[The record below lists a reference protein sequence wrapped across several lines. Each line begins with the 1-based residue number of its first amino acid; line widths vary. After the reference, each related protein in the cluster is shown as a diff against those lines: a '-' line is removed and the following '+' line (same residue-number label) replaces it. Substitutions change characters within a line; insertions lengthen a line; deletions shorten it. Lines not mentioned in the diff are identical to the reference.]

1 MKKRIPALILT
12 LCLLLSTAAYAA
24 VPSSDEHMRGVWVSS
39 VFNLDYPAKPT
50 TDAAAL
56 RKQADTA
63 LNNIQSMGLNTVFL
77 QVHPS
82 TDALYP
88 SKIYPWSRFLT
99 GSVGTAPSGGFDPL
113 RYWIDGAHARGLE
126 LHAWLNPYR
135 ITTGKKAEWDALPAS
150 HPAKQ
155 HADWVVPYNGNYY
168 WNPGIPGVVDLLES
182 GVREIL
188 DNYPDVDGIH
198 MDDYFYPGTTF
209 DDAATYKTYG
219 SGLGLADWRRANV
232 NTLVN
237 RIHTLI
243 HQKNP
248 AASFGISPSG
258 VWENRSA
265 DPRGSATS
273 GGNPSYSQ
281 AYADTLTWIEQG
293 MVDYVCPQLYWYIGQ
308 SAADYAVLTDWWANA
323 VKGSGVKLYIGEAAY
338 KCGDTSQAAL
348 WQTTGELTR
357 HLKLCAARAE
367 VSGNIFFSYGSL
379 RDKSAFANE
388 IRTYYASLPSTSE
401 ATPTPPATDD
411 NSAQLVG
418 MASYLH
424 TLGLF
429 LQSIL
434 R

>member
-12 LCLLLSTAAYAA
+12 LCLLLSTAAFAA
-24 VPSSDEHMRGVWVSS
+24 APSADEHMRGIWVSS
-39 VFNLDYPAKPT
+39 VYNLDYPTAPT
-50 TDAAAL
+50 TDADAL
-56 RKQADTA
+56 RKQADTI
-63 LNNIQSMGLNTVFL
+63 LDDVCSMGLSTVFL

-99 GSVGTAPSGGFDPL
+99 GSVGTAPANGFDPL

-155 HADWVVPYNGNYY
+155 HADWTVSYNDNYY
-168 WNPGIPGVVDLLES
+168 WNPGIPGVIDLLES
-182 GVREIL
+182 GVDEIL
-188 DNYPDVDGIH
+188 TNYPTVDGIH
-198 MDDYFYPGTTF
+198 LDDYFYPGTAF
-209 DDAATYKTYG
+209 DDAAAYARYG
-219 SGLGLADWRRANV
+219 GGQALADWRRANV
-232 NTLVN
+232 NTLVD
-237 RIHTLI
+237 RLHTLV
-243 HQKNP
+243 QRKAP

-273 GGNPSYSQ
+273 GGNPSYSK
-281 AYADTLTWIEQG
+281 AYADTLTWIRQG

-323 VKGSGVKLYIGEAAY
+323 VKGTAVKLYIGEAAY
-338 KCGDTSQAAL
+338 KCGDTTQAAA

-357 HLKLCAARAE
+357 HLRLTEARAE

-388 IRTYYASLPSTSE
+388 IRTYYAALPSAPAPE
-401 ATPTPPATDD
+401 PAPPAAE
-411 NSAQLVG
+411 NRVEQLTG
-418 MASYLH
+418 MAAYLH